1 MLVATKKDTY
11 DNKYACECSHCSTP
25 TAFRSHRKN
34 IFEYLRTHLS
44 GKVPFRCTKCK
55 RRFWIAID
63 PRDI

>member
-1 MLVATKKDTY
+1 LAAKKQKAY
-11 DNKYACECSHCSTP
+11 DYKDACDCSYCATP
-25 TAFRSHRKN
+25 TAFRSHRTSV
-34 IFEYLRTHLS
+34 FEYLRTRLS